1 MTKFKQ
7 NLLKLIPMLFL
18 SVLLLSLIGCTK
30 NNDLNRYVS
39 EKKSEIYYCEQ
50 DGFTLTASYSQKEYP
65 YCADGIVGQL
75 SDLFEVKLEAPDNAA
90 EYNLKFTIN
99 EKEYGGEMSFESVRQ
114 VYTFSQSIACPD
126 ESQIAF
132 TVTDGKNETVL
143 TATSVKTEQVLSPED
158 ILARVQKA
166 EAERLSPLWQNNTF
180 AGEIYLRL
188 TYKEGECFYFA
199 AITDR
204 NGNTYS
210 MLIDAKTG
218 EILASREN
226 R

>member
-99 EKEYGGEMSFESVRQ
+99 EKEYGG
-114 VYTFSQSIACPD
+114 
-126 ESQIAF
+126 
-132 TVTDGKNETVL
+132 
-143 TATSVKTEQVLSPED
+143 
-158 ILARVQKA
+158 
-166 EAERLSPLWQNNTF
+166 
-180 AGEIYLRL
+180 
-188 TYKEGECFYFA
+188 
-199 AITDR
+199 
-204 NGNTYS
+204 
-210 MLIDAKTG
+210 
-218 EILASREN
+218 
-226 R
+226 